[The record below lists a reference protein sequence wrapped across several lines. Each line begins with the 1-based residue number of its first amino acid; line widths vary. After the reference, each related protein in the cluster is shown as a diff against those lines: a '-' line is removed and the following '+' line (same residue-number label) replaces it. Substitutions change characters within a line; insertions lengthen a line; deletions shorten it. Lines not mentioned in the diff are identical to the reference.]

1 MDYWPQLPPV
11 ADLPA
16 AYRVWAWWL
25 RHGPKRSEGTV
36 GGSWLYALLVAA
48 ARLVTGRAHAY
59 ATLRAAGLPAITID
73 LRDRESFH
81 HVIPVWYR
89 GDCELEAVKAVL
101 RPGDVYIDVG
111 ANYGAYALVIASLEG
126 VRVIAVE
133 PQPHVAE
140 ALRQSVLANCF
151 TNFEVIQAALAAEAG
166 TAFLTVGVGSGTA
179 SLRRER
185 SVPNSYSVSVP
196 LRTLDSICTD
206 IARVACVKLD
216 VEGGE
221 LEVLRGSKGV
231 LTRDQ
236 PVVIFEVSRGD
247 RSDEVFQFLRSLG
260 YMRFYD
266 QATTNER
273 RLIAPRLNEVLTN
286 VIAVPEW
293 RAIDLESAL
302 IRRVSGG
309 LAEAEGSSPSS
320 VSAT

>member
-1 MDYWPQLPPV
+1 MDYWPHLPPV
-11 ADLPA
+11 GDLPI
-16 AYRVWAWWL
+16 AYRLWAWWL
-25 RHGPKRSEGTV
+25 RHGPKRRQGTL
-36 GGSWLYALLVAA
+36 GGSRLYGLLVWGAK
-48 ARLVTGRAHAY
+48 LVTGRSHAF
-59 ATLRAAGLPAITID
+59 ATLHAAGLPALTID

-89 GDCELEAVKAVL
+89 GDSELQAVKAVL
-101 RPGDVYIDVG
+101 RPGDLYIDVG
-111 ANYGAYALVIASLEG
+111 ANYGAYALVIASLED
-126 VRVIAVE
+126 VRVIAIE

-140 ALRQSVLANCF
+140 ALRKSVLANGF

-179 SLRRER
+179 SLRQER
-185 SVPNSYSVSVP
+185 SVPNSHRISVP

-206 IARVACVKLD
+206 FPRVACIKID

-236 PVVIFEVSRGD
+236 PVVIFEVGRGD
-247 RSDEVFQFLRSLG
+247 RSHEVFQFLRSLG

-266 QATTNER
+266 QATTIEL
-273 RLIAPRLNEVLTN
+273 RLIQPRMDEILTN

-302 IRRVSGG
+302 IRPGWGG
-309 LAEAEGSSPSS
+309 M
-320 VSAT
+320 V